1 MEDLIGT
8 AGDCYLHNVSVTT
21 VSFLLSDISLL
32 PICTIE
38 NQTRMECMASHGE
51 RKCSVLA
58 DGDFDEMTMR
68 HIGLENGAGYFYAS
82 SHQEYPDAFAKS
94 GEKGVAVGAQV
105 VLDDVAVTDTELS

>member
-1 MEDLIGT
+1 
-8 AGDCYLHNVSVTT
+8 
-21 VSFLLSDISLL
+21 
-32 PICTIE
+32 
-38 NQTRMECMASHGE
+38 MECLASHGE

-58 DGDFDEMTMR
+58 DCDFDEITMR

-82 SHQEYPDAFAKS
+82 GHQEYPDAFAKS